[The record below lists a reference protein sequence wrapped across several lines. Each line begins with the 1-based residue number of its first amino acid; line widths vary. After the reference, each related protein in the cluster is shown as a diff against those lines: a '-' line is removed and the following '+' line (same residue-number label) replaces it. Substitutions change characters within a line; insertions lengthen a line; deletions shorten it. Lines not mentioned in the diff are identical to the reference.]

1 MVYRKYLKRLFDF
14 TLSLLLLIITFPVNI
29 TISIIL
35 FFTNNGKVFFIQPR
49 PGKNEDIFSIIK
61 FRTMNEKVNKNGELL
76 PDNERITRTG
86 NFIRKT
92 SIDELP
98 QLINVLRGDLSFIGP
113 RPLLVDY
120 LPLYNDFQRR
130 RHEVKPGI
138 TGWAQV
144 NGRNAIS
151 WQKKFEYDIWYVD
164 NICFLVDL
172 KIIFLT
178 IKKIFLAENI
188 NTSDTTTMAR
198 FTGTDQLKH
207 CSD

>member
-1 MVYRKYLKRLFDF
+1 MVYRKYLKRFFDF
-14 TLSLLLLIITFPVNI
+14 TLSLLLLIITSPLIV

-35 FFTNNGKVFFIQPR
+35 YFTNNGKIFFIQPR
-49 PGKNEDIFSIIK
+49 PGKNENIFFIIK
-61 FRTMNEKVNKNGELL
+61 FRTMNEKVNNNGELL
-76 PDNERITRTG
+76 PDNERITRIG

-98 QLINVLRGDLSFIGP
+98 QLINVLKGDLSFIGP

-164 NICFLVDL
+164 NICFLLDV

-188 NTSDTTTMAR
+188 NTSDTTTMVR
-198 FTGTDQLKH
+198 FTGTD
-207 CSD
+207 S

>member
-1 MVYRKYLKRLFDF
+1 MVYRKYLKRVFDF
-14 TLSLLLLIITFPVNI
+14 ILSLLLLIITFPLNI

-35 FFTNNGKVFFIQPR
+35 FFTNNGKIFFIQPR
-49 PGKNEDIFSIIK
+49 PGKNENIFSIIK
-61 FRTMNEKVNKNGELL
+61 FRTMNEKVNNNGELL

-98 QLINVLRGDLSFIGP
+98 QLINVLIGDLSFIGP

-120 LPLYNDFQRR
+120 LALYNDFQRR

-144 NGRNAIS
+144 NGRNSIS

-164 NICFLVDL
+164 NICFLLDV
-172 KIIFLT
+172 KIILLS
-178 IKKIFLAENI
+178 IKRIFLAENI
-188 NTSDTTTMAR
+188 NTSDTTTMVR
-198 FTGTDQLKH
+198 FTGADQLKD
-207 CSD
+207 SSV

>member
-1 MVYRKYLKRLFDF
+1 MVYRKYLKRFFDF
-14 TLSLLLLIITFPVNI
+14 TLSLLLLIIAFPLNT

-35 FFTNNGKVFFIQPR
+35 FFTNNGKIFFIQPR
-49 PGKNEDIFSIIK
+49 PGKNENIFFIIK
-61 FRTMNEKVNKNGELL
+61 FRTMNDKKNEYGELL
-76 PDNERITRTG
+76 PDNKRITTMG

-98 QLINVLRGDLSFIGP
+98 QLINVLKGDLSFIGP

-164 NICFLVDL
+164 NICFLLDI

-188 NTSDTTTMAR
+188 NASDNTTMVKFA
-198 FTGTDQLKH
+198 GNCD
-207 CSD
+207 